1 MQHLLNAMRFQSGIG
16 QNGLTQARLG
26 IITSYN
32 PSDATVQVKVQPE
45 DPQDPAGSLSGWVPF
60 STGFIGLN
68 AAPRIGDQ
76 TILIFQEGNINCGMA
91 IGVLYNDED
100 PPPPAP
106 SGEWWLTHPSG
117 SFIKI
122 KNDGTIEIKA
132 TTVTIEGNLNV
143 VGNISST
150 QNISDFKSS
159 MEDMRNTYNSHTH
172 TDPQG
177 GNTGMP
183 NQPM

>member
-1 MQHLLNAMRFQSGIG
+1 MRFQAGLG
-16 QNGLTQARLG
+16 QNGLTQPRLG

-32 PSDATVQVKVQPE
+32 PSDATVKVKIQPE
-45 DPQDPAGSLSGWVPF
+45 NNDDPQGSLSGWIPF
-60 STGFIGLN
+60 ATGFIGLN

-76 TILIFQEGNINCGMA
+76 AIVIFQEGNINCGMVV
-91 IGVLYNDED
+91 GVLYSDVD
-100 PPPPAP
+100 APPAAP

-122 KNDGTIEIKA
+122 KNDGSIEIKA
-132 TTVTIEGNLNV
+132 TSVNIEGNLNV
-143 VGNISST
+143 TGNISST

-159 MEDMRNTYNSHTH
+159 MEDMRNTYNTH
-172 TDPQG
+172 DHSDPQG
-177 GNTGMP
+177 GTTGTP